1 MPEQRRRFSPQFKA
15 EAVQLVI
22 ETGKPIAEVARDLG
36 IHAITVPRP
45 TAFVA
50 RVTDENDAPLAGATV
65 QSDEYTAD
73 VAGNARLWPGRP
85 DLHAAGLGLIRAI
98 HTAHYE
104 RGRRGH
110 GLRPPG
116 PDPQDHGDLR
126 PQRADAGAAR
136 GQRGDASERPHR
148 RAPKLSG
155 ASLSG
160 QSYGRL
166 SWHSG
171 RRTHGRG

>member
-73 VAGNARLWPGRP
+73 VAGNARLWPGGP
-85 DLHAAGLGLIRAI
+85 TYTLRAWVS
-98 HTAHYE
+98 YE
-104 RGRRGH
+104 RFTPLTTNADGEVTVYAHPDQISRITVTYVLNGQTLVRHVDNVAMLPNGRIDV
-110 GLRPPG
+110 RP
-116 PDPQDHGDLR
+116 
-126 PQRADAGAAR
+126 
-136 GQRGDASERPHR
+136 S
-148 RAPKLSG
+148 
-155 ASLSG
+155 
-160 QSYGRL
+160 
-166 SWHSG
+166 
-171 RRTHGRG
+171 